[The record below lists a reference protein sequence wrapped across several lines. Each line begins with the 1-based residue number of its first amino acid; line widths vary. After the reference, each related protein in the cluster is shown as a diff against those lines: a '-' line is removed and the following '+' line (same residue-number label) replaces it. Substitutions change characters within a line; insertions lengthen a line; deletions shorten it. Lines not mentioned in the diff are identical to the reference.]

1 MKILKYI
8 LLSGLKGLGL
18 LSILDI
24 LVASYCMLMMSTII
38 VICNFILIIS
48 IINCFEKGNES
59 NFSFLRIVQII
70 PQQAQSTQQQILEG
84 LSTNPEPLWGQ
95 FRLHG
100 HRLDANS

>member
-1 MKILKYI
+1 
-8 LLSGLKGLGL
+8 
-18 LSILDI
+18 
-24 LVASYCMLMMSTII
+24 MLMMSTII

-48 IINCFEKGNES
+48 IIHCFKNGNEN

-70 PQQAQSTQQQILEG
+70 PLQAQSTQRQILEG

-95 FRLHG
+95 FHLHG

>member
-1 MKILKYI
+1 
-8 LLSGLKGLGL
+8 
-18 LSILDI
+18 
-24 LVASYCMLMMSTII
+24 MLMMSTII

-48 IINCFEKGNES
+48 IINCFEKGNE
-59 NFSFLRIVQII
+59 NIFSFLRIVQII
-70 PQQAQSTQQQILEG
+70 PLQAQSTQQQILEA

>member
-1 MKILKYI
+1 M
-8 LLSGLKGLGL
+8 
-18 LSILDI
+18 SILDI
-24 LVASYCMLMMSTII
+24 LVTSYCILMMSTII

-48 IINCFEKGNES
+48 ILNCFEKGKEN

-70 PQQAQSTQQQILEG
+70 KPLQAQSTQQQILEG

>member
-1 MKILKYI
+1 
-8 LLSGLKGLGL
+8 
-18 LSILDI
+18 
-24 LVASYCMLMMSTII
+24 MLMMSTII

-48 IINCFEKGNES
+48 ILINCFEKGKEN

-70 PQQAQSTQQQILEG
+70 IPLQAQSTLQQILEA

>member
-1 MKILKYI
+1 
-8 LLSGLKGLGL
+8 
-18 LSILDI
+18 
-24 LVASYCMLMMSTII
+24 MLMMSTII

-48 IINCFEKGNES
+48 IINCFKNGNEN

-70 PQQAQSTQQQILEG
+70 PLQAQSTQQQILEG

-95 FRLHG
+95 FHLHG

>member
-1 MKILKYI
+1 
-8 LLSGLKGLGL
+8 
-18 LSILDI
+18 
-24 LVASYCMLMMSTII
+24 MLMMSTII

-48 IINCFEKGNES
+48 IINCFEKGKEN

-70 PQQAQSTQQQILEG
+70 IPLQAQSTLQQILEG